1 MLTRALKQAACG
13 LFFFVICAG
22 IANAG
27 TIGVSPVRVTLSDS
41 QKIGSLSVRNG
52 GTEPITMQ
60 MEILSWSQREG
71 KAVFAATRELLANPP
86 VFTIPAGSSQLV
98 RVGLRR
104 APDAQR
110 ELSYRVILEELPPPP
125 DPDSS
130 GSDSGSGAS
139 MTLRISL
146 PVFVSPEIEAKPVLL
161 WQAVRTSQ
169 GELKISLSNN
179 GNAHIQIKNF
189 KLSLLDSV
197 QPWATLQTS
206 DYVLAGQSRDW
217 IVPANP
223 ENPAPRP
230 GVSLKLFAQT
240 DAGDIEAEVII
251 AP

>member
-1 MLTRALKQAACG
+1 MLTQLQKQAVIG
-13 LFFFVICAG
+13 LFFFMVCATS
-22 IANAG
+22 INAG
-27 TIGVSPVRVTLSDS
+27 TIGVSPVRVTLSEN
-41 QKIGSLSVRNG
+41 QKIGSLSVRND
-52 GTEPITMQ
+52 GTEPVTMQ
-60 MEILSWSQREG
+60 MEVLSWSQREG
-71 KAVFAATRELLANPP
+71 NAVFAATRELLANPP
-86 VFTIPAGSSQLV
+86 IFTIPAGSSQLV

-110 ELSYRVILEELPPPP
+110 ELTYRVILQELPPPP
-125 DPDSS
+125 NPDIT
-130 GSDSGSGAS
+130 GSR
-139 MTLRISL
+139 MTLRLSI
-146 PVFVSPEIEAKPVLL
+146 PVFVSPEIDTKPVVL

-169 GELKISLSNN
+169 GALKISLSNN

-189 KLSLLDSV
+189 KLSLIDSV

-217 IVPANP
+217 ILPANP
-223 ENPAPRP
+223 ENPAPPP

>member
-1 MLTRALKQAACG
+1 MLTRVLEQAACG
-13 LFFFVICAG
+13 LFFFVVCAG
-22 IANAG
+22 IASAG

-41 QKIGSLSVRNG
+41 QKIGSFSVRNE

-60 MEILSWSQREG
+60 MEVLSWSQREG

-86 VFTIPAGSSQLV
+86 IFTIPAGNSQLV

-110 ELSYRVILEELPPPP
+110 ELAYRVILQELPPPP
-125 DPDSS
+125 NPDAM
-130 GSDSGSGAS
+130 GMF
-139 MTLRISL
+139 MTMRISL
-146 PVFVSPEIEAKPVLL
+146 PVFVLPEIDTKPVLL
-161 WQAVRTSQ
+161 WQAARTSQ
-169 GELKISLSNN
+169 GALKISLSNS

-189 KLSLLDSV
+189 KLSLLDSA
-197 QPWATLQTS
+197 QPWLTQQSS

-217 IVPANP
+217 ILPANP
-223 ENPAPRP
+223 ENPAPPP

>member
-1 MLTRALKQAACG
+1 MLTRVLEQAACG
-13 LFFFVICAG
+13 LFFFVVCAG
-22 IANAG
+22 IASAG

-41 QKIGSLSVRNG
+41 QKIGSLSVRNDG
-52 GTEPITMQ
+52 AEPVTMQ
-60 MEILSWSQREG
+60 MEVLSWSQREG
-71 KAVFAATRELLANPP
+71 NAVFAATRELLANPP
-86 VFTIPAGSSQLV
+86 IFTIPAGSSQLV

-110 ELSYRVILEELPPPP
+110 ELTYRVILQELPPPP
-125 DPDSS
+125 NPDLT
-130 GSDSGSGAS
+130 GAR

-169 GELKISLSNN
+169 GALKISLSNKGN
-179 GNAHIQIKNF
+179 GHIQIKNF
-189 KLSLLDSV
+189 KLSLLDSA
-197 QPWATLQTS
+197 QPWVTLQAS

-217 IVPANP
+217 IVLASP
-223 ENPAPRP
+223 ENPAPPP
-230 GVSLKLFAQT
+230 GVTLQLFAQT

>member
-13 LFFFVICAG
+13 LFFFVVSAG
-22 IANAG
+22 IANASK
-27 TIGVSPVRVTLSDS
+27 IGVTPVRVTLSDS
-41 QKIGSLSVRNG
+41 QKIGSFSVRND

-60 MEILSWSQREG
+60 MEVLSWSQREG
-71 KAVFAATRELLANPP
+71 NAVFAASRELLANPP
-86 VFTIPAGSSQLV
+86 FFTIPAGSSQLV

-110 ELSYRVILEELPPPP
+110 ELTYRVILEELPPPP
-125 DPDSS
+125 DPDSL
-130 GSDSGSGAS
+130 GLGSGAR

-146 PVFVSPEIEAKPVLL
+146 PVFVSPEIDAKPVLL

-169 GELKISLSNN
+169 GTLKISLSNN

-197 QPWATLQTS
+197 QPWVTLQTS

-223 ENPAPRP
+223 ENPAPPP
-230 GVSLKLFAQT
+230 GVTLKLFAQT

>member
-41 QKIGSLSVRNG
+41 QKIGSLSVRND
-52 GTEPITMQ
+52 GTQPITMQ
-60 MEILSWSQREG
+60 MEVLSWSQREG

-86 VFTIPAGSSQLV
+86 IFTIPAGNSQLV

-110 ELSYRVILEELPPPP
+110 ELTYRVILEELPPPP
-125 DPDSS
+125 NPDIT
-130 GSDSGSGAS
+130 GSR

-169 GELKISLSNN
+169 GALKISLSNS

-197 QPWATLQTS
+197 QPWVTLQTS

-217 IVPANP
+217 ILPANP
-223 ENPAPRP
+223 ENPAPPP

>member
-13 LFFFVICAG
+13 LFFFVMCASV
-22 IANAG
+22 ANASK
-27 TIGVSPVRVTLSDS
+27 IGVSPVRLTLSDN
-41 QKIGSLSVRNG
+41 QKIDSLSVRNN

-60 MEILSWSQREG
+60 MEVLSWSQREG

-86 VFTIPAGSSQLV
+86 IFTIPAGNSQLV

-110 ELSYRVILEELPPPP
+110 ELAYRVILQELPPPP
-125 DPDSS
+125 NPDAM
-130 GSDSGSGAS
+130 GMF
-139 MTLRISL
+139 MTMRISL
-146 PVFVSPEIEAKPVLL
+146 PVFVLPEIDTKPVLL
-161 WQAVRTSQ
+161 WQAARTSQ
-169 GELKISLSNN
+169 GALKISLSNS

-189 KLSLLDSV
+189 KLSLLDSA
-197 QPWATLQTS
+197 QPWLTQQSS

-217 IVPANP
+217 ILPANP
-223 ENPAPRP
+223 ENPAPPP